1 MATSITM
8 QMIARAFTS
17 PLGDWI
23 TSYSSALNLFT
34 GFILAKK
41 EPGLESTLS
50 VLVSLNTSSR
60 NGLSSAREMTDKSD
74 DKILKLK

>member
-1 MATSITM
+1 M
-8 QMIARAFTS
+8 QMIASAFTS

-23 TSYSSALNLFT
+23 MSYNSALNLFT

-41 EPGLESTLS
+41 EPGLESALS
-50 VLVSLNTSSR
+50 VSVSLNTSSR
-60 NGLSSAREMTDKSD
+60 NGLNNAREITDKSD

>member
-1 MATSITM
+1 M
-8 QMIARAFTS
+8 QMIASAFTS

-23 TSYSSALNLFT
+23 MSYNSALNLFT

-41 EPGLESTLS
+41 EPGLESAFS
-50 VLVSLNTSSR
+50 VSVSLKISSR
-60 NGLSSAREMTDKSD
+60 NGLSNAREITDKID